1 MSLGIWLRMLPG
13 SQLRITF
20 GPTLLS
26 PPTSTRIQ
34 AVSLY
39 LRCGSFN
46 PVSELDQD
54 GDHHFAPGASPSDT
68 LLLQPPGH
76 SEPQG
81 KMSTRRIPQT

>member
-13 SQLRITF
+13 SQLLITF

-26 PPTSTRIQ
+26 PPTSTGIQ

-46 PVSELDQD
+46 PLSELDQD
-54 GDHHFAPGASPSDT
+54 GEHHSAPRASSRGT

-76 SEPQG
+76 IELQG
-81 KMSTRRIPQT
+81 KMSTRRIPWA